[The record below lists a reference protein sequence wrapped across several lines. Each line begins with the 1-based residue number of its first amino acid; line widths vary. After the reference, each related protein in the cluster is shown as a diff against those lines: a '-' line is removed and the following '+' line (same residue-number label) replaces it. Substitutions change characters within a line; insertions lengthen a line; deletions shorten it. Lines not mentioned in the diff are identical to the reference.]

1 MPLSPA
7 LKYSSLLLHFLR
19 LPSCHFSC
27 LPAPAKLSQ
36 KEEKKNCFN
45 RRRRHGKYSHGTFK
59 LSRGR
64 EMPHTCK
71 RQKKKKKRFL
81 SFAIFRGI
89 KWRRRPFWFGSRRE
103 PERGGNIFLSST
115 LGDSFRGKKALR
127 VCLETSSNWPFPF
140 PPPHADIYFILPNC
154 RRKEDGGKKTDVAT
168 PLSASIDQKRVAC
181 GKELEKREGK
191 GDKVRFDPQ
200 KFFLLL
206 LLLRFAAF

>member
-19 LPSCHFSC
+19 LLSCHFSC

-45 RRRRHGKYSHGTFK
+45 RRRREGKYSHGTFK

-71 RQKKKKKRFL
+71 RQKKKRFL

-103 PERGGNIFLSST
+103 PKRGKNIFLSST
-115 LGDSFRGKKALR
+115 LGVLLSGQKRVLR

-168 PLSASIDQKRVAC
+168 PLSASIDQKELHV
-181 GKELEKREGK
+181 GKNLRKEKGK
-191 GDKVRFDPQ
+191 GMK
-200 KFFLLL
+200 
-206 LLLRFAAF
+206 

>member
-19 LPSCHFSC
+19 LLSCHFSC

-45 RRRRHGKYSHGTFK
+45 RRRREGKYSHGTFK

-71 RQKKKKKRFL
+71 RQKKKRFL

-103 PERGGNIFLSST
+103 PKRGGNIFLSST
-115 LGDSFRGKKALR
+115 LGDSFRGKKEFCECALKR
-127 VCLETSSNWPFPF
+127 PV
-140 PPPHADIYFILPNC
+140 I
-154 RRKEDGGKKTDVAT
+154 G
-168 PLSASIDQKRVAC
+168 LS
-181 GKELEKREGK
+181 L
-191 GDKVRFDPQ
+191 
-200 KFFLLL
+200 FLLPTPTFISSCPIAGGRRTVGRKL
-206 LLLRFAAF
+206 MLQLPFQPPLIKKSCMWERT